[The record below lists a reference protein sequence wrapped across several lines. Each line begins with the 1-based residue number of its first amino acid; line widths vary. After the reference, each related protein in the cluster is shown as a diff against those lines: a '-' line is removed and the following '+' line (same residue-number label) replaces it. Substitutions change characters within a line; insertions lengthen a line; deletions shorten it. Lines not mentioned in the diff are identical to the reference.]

1 MFKSKEVAHWK
12 PSNFNNISEIF
23 QMDQEPLTPAEDL
36 EEDFMKTP
44 SPDKSDPPRYRRAS
58 DSRGSQGRSSVSSR
72 HSGQAVTSSS
82 EEDRNQERIQVRQHR
97 SQ

>member
-1 MFKSKEVAHWK
+1 MKRGVPPGFVNPKIYSAVFVVITSLK
-12 PSNFNNISEIF
+12 FF
-23 QMDQEPLTPAEDL
+23 QMDQEQLTPAEDL

-58 DSRGSQGRSSVSSR
+58 DSRGRQGRSSVSSR

-82 EEDRNQERIQVRQHR
+82 EEDRNP
-97 SQ
+97 